1 MTMTKRE
8 LVIRVA
14 NMLGMTQSD
23 VAKIIEGTFDTIS
36 RTLAEGQRW
45 ELRDFGVFEVKT
57 RASRIGRNPRTGEQ
71 VPVPERR
78 VVTFRPGKKMKEL
91 IADTNRVKHARPT
104 PVLHPARRRHRLRP
118 NRLHPAVSP
127 AVACRFNRP
136 FISEQPSPERRLL
149 LVLGP
154 GVNTFDPLP
163 CSAE

>member
-1 MTMTKRE
+1 MTKRE

-36 RTLAEGQRW
+36 QTLAEGQRW

-57 RASRIGRNPRTGEQ
+57 RASRIGRNPRTGDQ

-91 IADTNRVKHARPT
+91 IADTT
-104 PVLHPARRRHRLRP
+104 PGEGGPAAYDSAPSASEGTPGGGEEPP
-118 NRLHPAVSP
+118 NTS
-127 AVACRFNRP
+127 
-136 FISEQPSPERRLL
+136 SY
-149 LVLGP
+149 
-154 GVNTFDPLP
+154 
-163 CSAE
+163 